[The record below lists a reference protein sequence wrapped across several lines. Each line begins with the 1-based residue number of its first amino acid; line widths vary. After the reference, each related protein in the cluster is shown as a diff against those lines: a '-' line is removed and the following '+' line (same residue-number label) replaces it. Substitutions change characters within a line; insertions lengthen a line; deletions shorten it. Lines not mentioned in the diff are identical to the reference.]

1 MPSIVRSG
9 VESLFKN
16 GEISYICCTSTLLQ
30 GVNLPAKHIIIENP
44 KSGDEPMTRSDFQ
57 NLSGRAGRLLEE
69 FHGNIWCIRPS
80 TWDEESYDGDKLQ
93 EISSAISSVML
104 DGGSL
109 IQNLLEN
116 GVNEGKNIDTAE
128 MAFSKLYQDHHYS
141 DRKDP
146 LEIYRT
152 EANSQ
157 QLDNTISLISK
168 IQVTLPVDV
177 IEKNKAIRPDHLQA
191 VYNFL
196 SNQESLE
203 KYIPLSPFKKGA
215 KKIME
220 DIIEVFIDCFEWDLS
235 RPYKNL
241 ISFLA
246 HDWIWG
252 KSLGKILGKRISFIR
267 KDSPDESVT
276 PIIRNYLK
284 LLDQDVRF
292 KLVKYFSA
300 YNDILKYVLDERED
314 FGDEYDLEP
323 YHIYLEFGSCNRHA
337 LNIMATGLSRFTALY
352 LSKVIEKENIQ
363 PDIDDYYNKIKSIN
377 LDSVKIPKLC
387 KQEVLRMLGRAG

>member
-1 MPSIVRSG
+1 MVIICEKKLSAGKRDIDFEFRGRKTLQKANLAKSISKNNESVIIFSNGPADAESVAQELANIIPYYSSREDVTSFIEFLKKEIHPEYLLINCLEKGVGFHYGKMPSIVRSG
-9 VESLFKN
+9 VESLFKD
-16 GEISYICCTSTLLQ
+16 GDISYICCTSTLLQ

-57 NLSGRAGRLLEE
+57 NLSGRAGRLLKE

-80 TWDEESYDGDKLQ
+80 TWDKESYHGDKLQ

-116 GVNEGKNIDTAE
+116 GVNEGKKNDTAE

-141 DRKDP
+141 DKKDP

-152 EANSQ
+152 EGNSQ
-157 QLDNTISLISK
+157 QLDSTISLISK
-168 IQVTLPVDV
+168 VQVTLPFDV
-177 IEKNKAIRPDHLQA
+177 IEKNKAIRPDHLQV

-196 SNQESLE
+196 SNQKSLE

-220 DIIEVFIDCFEWDLS
+220 NIIDVFIDCFEWKLS
-235 RPYKNL
+235 QPQINL

-252 KSLGKILGKRISFIR
+252 KPLGKILGK
-267 KDSPDESVT
+267 
-276 PIIRNYLK
+276 N
-284 LLDQDVRF
+284 
-292 KLVKYFSA
+292 
-300 YNDILKYVLDERED
+300 VL
-314 FGDEYDLEP
+314 
-323 YHIYLEFGSCNRHA
+323 A
-337 LNIMATGLSRFTALY
+337 LS
-352 LSKVIEKENIQ
+352 EKTH
-363 PDIDDYYNKIKSIN
+363 PT
-377 LDSVKIPKLC
+377 
-387 KQEVLRMLGRAG
+387 RA